1 MDACP
6 TVDNYLQCSMVTFTL
21 SQIAAKYGVSRQR
34 IHYWL
39 RTKQLLDQCQVIV
52 GPGGEKKALLF
63 VPEQLLAAAPFVTG
77 KNR

>member
-1 MDACP
+1 
-6 TVDNYLQCSMVTFTL
+6 MVTFTL